1 MSLAFSG
8 GSPKGDGPEGWV
20 LCRTKKT
27 EKTPRSLQQPCARQ
41 DAALTIHVNGNT
53 KPSEPQFL
61 QRRPSGSL
69 VAPRLAGHI
78 HIQPWS
84 TSSAVGRKQNPH
96 HTNSHH
102 RVWLS
107 DAGRTGRPLCTSGVD
122 WVGEENLVAPRRWN
136 RQRKTEHYKLYE
148 AELNA
153 LKPHDEKFALNTNV
167 KFWTHLE
174 AQGTKP
180 GGQDKLDY
188 VPLRNTGRHAK
199 GSNYSGKFST
209 VKHGQMV
216 YKTAGKNE
224 PAEWQ
229 IDSRPPFDNRLKDDM
244 IKYIDDNNRELA
256 RMSYDVLKG
265 TNTRSCPQMGVDYM
279 QR

>member
-1 MSLAFSG
+1 MSLAHSR
-8 GSPKGDGPEGWV
+8 GSPKGDGPEAWV
-20 LCRTKKT
+20 LCSSKKS
-27 EKTPRSLQQPCARQ
+27 EKKPRSLQQPSASQ

-53 KPSEPQFL
+53 KPSEPEFL
-61 QRRPSGSL
+61 ERRPSGSPL
-69 VAPRLAGHI
+69 APRLACHI
-78 HIQPWS
+78 HSQPWS
-84 TSSAVGRKQNPH
+84 FSSAVGRKQNPH
-96 HTNSHH
+96 HANPYH

-107 DAGRTGRPLCTSGVD
+107 DAGRTGRVYDGVD
-122 WVGEENLVAPRRWN
+122 WTGGADLVAPRRWN
-136 RQRKTEHYKLYE
+136 RQRKAEHYKLYE

-153 LKPHDEKFALNTNV
+153 LKPHDEKFAINTNV

-174 AQGTKP
+174 AQGTKA
-180 GGQDKLDY
+180 GGQEKLDY
-188 VPLRNTGRHAK
+188 VPLRNTGRHVK

-209 VKHGQMV
+209 VRHGQMI

-229 IDSRPPFDNRLKDDM
+229 LDSRPPFDNRLKDDM

-279 QR
+279 HR